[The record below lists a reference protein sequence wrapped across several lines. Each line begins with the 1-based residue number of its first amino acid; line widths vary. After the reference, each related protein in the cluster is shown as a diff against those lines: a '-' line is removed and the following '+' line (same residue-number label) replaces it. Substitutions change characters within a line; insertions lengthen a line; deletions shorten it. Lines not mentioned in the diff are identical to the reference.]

1 MNPFVE
7 QVVKIFREMTLY
19 RKILL
24 GSLVVVMIAGFT
36 TMFIWANKTEFRVA
50 YTELSE
56 EDASIIVEKLKASNL
71 PYKLQNGGT
80 TILVPE
86 AQVYD
91 VRLSMASQGIP
102 KGSGVG
108 YEIFDQ
114 TDFGT
119 TEFVQKINRL
129 RAIQGEL
136 ARTIR
141 SFEEVKD
148 AKVMIVLP
156 KDSVFVEETKKPSAS
171 IMLELKSDIDDEKV
185 AAVAHLVAS
194 SIEDLTPELVTIVDT
209 AGRILFEASTMAEK
223 QKQKDQESFQN
234 LARNQYEY
242 KDRYESDLA
251 KRIETM
257 LERIVGKDRAIV
269 RVVSEMDFSTNS
281 VSEEIYD
288 PLQLNNTFIRSK
300 KLMSESGRKRI
311 EDEGEP
317 STVDPIVPED
327 DPNGNATLEE
337 LSKSSETVNYEIS
350 RRTSETIKPMA
361 LIKRVSVAAVID
373 GTYEDRTDDTGN
385 RVRTYLPRSDE
396 DMQRFEQIVAKA
408 MGYNEEREDQVTMQC
423 LPFASIAEMGDVDDE
438 LRGWRMIQKE
448 YGRTIANILL
458 IILLFLF
465 VIRPIVKTAKDI
477 QTSAEQAALPQP
489 DDQELLE
496 GGAQEEETL
505 FIDMDPEEQRDFLE
519 TMTPEEREAFIAGL
533 PPSERRLYYS
543 TLKISEKAAYLAK
556 EDIERS
562 ANIVKGWL
570 KEEQEKKE
578 KSKED

>member
-1 MNPFVE
+1 MNPFFE
-7 QVVKIFREMTLY
+7 QVVKLFREMSLY
-19 RKILL
+19 KKIAL
-24 GSLVVVMIAGFT
+24 GMVVVLMIAGFT
-36 TMFIWANKTEFRVA
+36 TMFIWANKTEFKVA
-50 YTELSE
+50 YTELEE
-56 EDASIIVEKLKASNL
+56 EDASLIVEKLKESKT
-71 PYKLQNGGT
+71 PYKLQNGGK
-80 TILVPE
+80 TILVPD

-91 VRLSMASQGIP
+91 VRLTMASQGIP

-194 SIEDLTPELVTIVDT
+194 AIEDLTPDLVTIVDT
-209 AGRILFEASTMAEK
+209 AGRILFEATTMAEK
-223 QKQKDQESFQN
+223 KKQKEQENIQN
-234 LARNQYEY
+234 LAQNQYEY
-242 KDRYESDLA
+242 KDRYEQDLA

-257 LERIVGKDRAIV
+257 LERIVGKDKAIV

-288 PLQLNNTFIRSK
+288 PLQLNNSFIRSK
-300 KLMSESGRKRI
+300 KALSESGRKNI
-311 EDEGEP
+311 QNDGTP
-317 STVDPIVPED
+317 SSVNPIVPED
-327 DPNGNATLEE
+327 DPNGNASVEQ
-337 LSKSSETVNYEIS
+337 LSKSSETVNYELS
-350 RRTSETIKPMA
+350 RRTSETVKPMA

-373 GTYEDRTDDTGN
+373 GKYEYKTDDTGN
-385 RVRTYLPRSDE
+385 RTRTYVPRSDE
-396 DMQRFEQIVAKA
+396 EMQQFQQIVAKA
-408 MGYNEEREDQVTMQC
+408 MGYNEEREDQVTIES
-423 LPFASIAEMGDVDDE
+423 LPFASIAEMGDVEPE
-438 LRGWRMIQKE
+438 LKGWRMIQKE

-458 IILLFLF
+458 ILLLFLF
-465 VIRPIVKTAKDI
+465 VIRPIIKTAKDI
-477 QTSAEQAALPQP
+477 QTSVEQAALPQP
-489 DDQELLE
+489 DDKDLLE
-496 GGAQEEETL
+496 EPPEEEEL
-505 FIDMDPEEQRDFLE
+505 SFIEMDPQQQKDLLE
-519 TMTPEEREAFIAGL
+519 TMTPEERDAFIAAL
-533 PPSERRLYYS
+533 PSSERAVYYS
-543 TLKISEKAAYLAK
+543 TIKISEKASYLAK

-562 ANIVKGWL
+562 ANIIKGWL
-570 KEEQEKKE
+570 KEVQEKE
-578 KSKED
+578 EDKD